1 MRKHLLL
8 YVSTITHF
16 SESTSSK
23 YFISKDLCQIKIP
36 LCVFGFH
43 KRSVFQFIKHGS
55 IIQKNPKKQTFAP
68 WETVTDQ

>member
-16 SESTSSK
+16 RNQHLLNI
-23 YFISKDLCQIKIP
+23 YFKDLCQIKIP